1 MCVDHGRT
9 RICSGSPITVAPE
22 SDTRSRI
29 HEPASARQFASETMA
44 EKHSLMALSYCSHA
58 CDCGCDHM
66 LAVCV
71 RSEEHTSEL
80 QSRGHLVCRLVL
92 EKKKQQNEQQL
103 K

>member
-1 MCVDHGRT
+1 LNHRRPRSVSTRMCVDHGRT

-29 HEPASARQFASETMA
+29 HEPESAHQLASETMA

-58 CDCGCDHM
+58 CHCACDHM

-71 RSEEHTSEL
+71 DRASESVL
-80 QSRGHLVCRLVL
+80 PRWLLKRGAPG
-92 EKKKQQNEQQL
+92 
-103 K
+103 